1 MNYGTPQEMIDEE
14 ESFNPKTDDEKLGG
28 CFVSIIFVLVI
39 FIIAYFIW

>member
-14 ESFNPKTDDEKLGG
+14 ESFNPKTDDEKNGS

-39 FIIAYFIW
+39 FIIVYFIW